1 MCLYQA
7 KVVIN
12 LFVLGDGKKRDDVR
26 STPKR
31 GAEGALIDRQSI
43 ITTTVASSRLAS
55 DLTVKVFLSVNE
67 GYLMPKERLY
77 SVPCCITLTKPSSL
91 THYLKRSGKQAVIS
105 SGISPLL
112 LTPTKMYMD
121 ARLSCEYQ
129 QSLVARQ
136 GTWFISSRTFKDYVG
151 IVTSRKNTRWL

>member
-12 LFVLGDGKKRDDVR
+12 LFVLGDGKKRDDVQ

-67 GYLMPKERLY
+67 GYLMQRNVSTP
-77 SVPCCITLTKPSSL
+77 
-91 THYLKRSGKQAVIS
+91 YLA
-105 SGISPLL
+105 
-112 LTPTKMYMD
+112 
-121 ARLSCEYQ
+121 A
-129 QSLVARQ
+129 
-136 GTWFISSRTFKDYVG
+136 
-151 IVTSRKNTRWL
+151 